1 MSKLKF
7 LFIVLSWLFLST
19 TSPLSSFAQDSLI
32 NYEDVDFGTGE
43 VETTEDQDTL
53 FSTEDVVF
61 SDGQDTVSQDT
72 TATSTVAAT
81 AAPE

>member
-7 LFIVLSWLFLST
+7 LFIALSWLFLST

-43 VETTEDQDTL
+43 VETTEHQETL

-81 AAPE
+81 